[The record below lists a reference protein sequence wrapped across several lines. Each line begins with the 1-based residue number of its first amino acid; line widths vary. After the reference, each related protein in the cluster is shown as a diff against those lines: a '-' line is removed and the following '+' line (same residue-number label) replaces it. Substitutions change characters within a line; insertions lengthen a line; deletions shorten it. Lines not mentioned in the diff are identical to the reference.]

1 MKLDFHA
8 DRPIYLQLA
17 EAIENEILKGTLGG
31 EDEQVPSTTEIS
43 VKAKINP
50 ATALKGGMNLLV
62 DEGILYKRRGVGLFV
77 KAGARQKIFV
87 KRKAQFYELFVATL
101 LEEAKKLDIS
111 REELIAMIERG
122 CIQWGK
128 LEILGLTKN
137 TVKRWL

>member
-77 KAGARQKIFV
+77 KAGGQAEDFCQ
-87 KRKAQFYELFVATL
+87 T
-101 LEEAKKLDIS
+101 
-111 REELIAMIERG
+111 
-122 CIQWGK
+122 
-128 LEILGLTKN
+128 
-137 TVKRWL
+137 